1 MPTVAE
7 VLRRYGGEY
16 LERFGTRMPA
26 EHRKVLGAIRACR
39 TGVLGTVRYACTS
52 CGQNH
57 VMGRS
62 CGNRHCPTCQQ

>member
-1 MPTVAE
+1 VPTVAE
-7 VLRRYGGEY
+7 VLRRHGGEY

-39 TGVLGTVRYACTS
+39 TGVLGTVRYACAS

-57 VMGRS
+57 VMGVSR
-62 CGNRHCPTCQQ
+62 RA